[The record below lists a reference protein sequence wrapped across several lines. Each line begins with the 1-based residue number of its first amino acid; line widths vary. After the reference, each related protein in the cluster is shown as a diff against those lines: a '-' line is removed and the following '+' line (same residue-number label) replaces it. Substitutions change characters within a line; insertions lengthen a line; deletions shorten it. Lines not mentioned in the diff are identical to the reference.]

1 MPYAEDMSVVTF
13 QADPRTEAA
22 LAELTADGQA
32 PDEVIREAIVMAW
45 RLRRAETAR
54 REALAAADDPDDREE
69 ARAIMRD
76 MESLR
81 AW

>member
-1 MPYAEDMSVVTF
+1 MSVVTF
-13 QADPRTEAA
+13 QADSRTETA

-54 REALAAADDPDDREE
+54 REAVAAGDDPDDREE

>member
-1 MPYAEDMSVVTF
+1 MTF
-13 QADPRTEAA
+13 QAEPHAEAA

-32 PDEVIREAIVMAW
+32 PDEVIRDAIVMAW

-54 REALAAADDPDDREE
+54 REALAVADDPDDREE